1 MLHPLMP
8 FITEE
13 IWQKA
18 APMLG
23 IEGPTIMLQPYP
35 EVDTS
40 SIDETVVSEVEWL
53 KGVIVGIRNIRGEM
67 NISPASNI
75 NVLLTRG
82 SEQDKNNLAANQQ
95 FLIKLAKLESVSWL
109 DDPESAPPSSM
120 QVVGDMEV
128 LVPMAGLID
137 VDAELAR
144 LGKELDKQ
152 EKEIARLSGKLGNA
166 RFADNAPEEVVAKE
180 KEKLSNAET
189 TLNQLQDQ
197 VSKLKSL

>member
-1 MLHPLMP
+1 MENVPS
-8 FITEE
+8 
-13 IWQKA
+13 
-18 APMLG
+18 
-23 IEGPTIMLQPYP
+23 
-35 EVDTS
+35 TS

-166 RFADNAPEEVVAKE
+166 RFVDNAPEEVVAKE
-180 KEKLSNAET
+180 KEKLSNAKT